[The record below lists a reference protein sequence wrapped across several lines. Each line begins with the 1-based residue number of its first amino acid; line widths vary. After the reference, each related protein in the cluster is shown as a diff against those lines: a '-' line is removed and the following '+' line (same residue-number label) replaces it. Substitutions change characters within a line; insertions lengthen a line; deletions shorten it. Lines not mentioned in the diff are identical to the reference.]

1 MLNCHNPIIS
11 GQANDTVPNA
21 VECPREVPQ
30 HRLWL
35 APINNPTKNFFR
47 GSRMFLVM
55 KFNTC
60 LFQKKI
66 NNNEIKKIIIYDS
79 DDNSHKEARIF
90 FCFANT

>member
-11 GQANDTVPNA
+11 GQGNDTVPNA

-35 APINNPTKNFFR
+35 APINNPTQNFFR
-47 GSRMFLVM
+47 CNRIFRVV

-60 LFQKKI
+60 LFKK
-66 NNNEIKKIIIYDS
+66 KMK
-79 DDNSHKEARIF
+79 
-90 FCFANT
+90 